1 MPQGRVP
8 TRTRDRRHRLSLT
21 LGGIEGPIS
30 SRVPQW
36 SARDRLTAM
45 PAVPE
50 GSPLRMR
57 DIHLG
62 PDGALT
68 CTLHLALPLPKR
80 RRRRTF
86 AGLRG
91 IVSNHY
97 PTYTVRTYRSW
108 RGQAAPAFRPL
119 RPGPPSPPPASAG
132 PRPSTQEPA
141 TLRQPP
147 PHVRL
152 APSTPCGPPPRSTP
166 TVMSPSSGDS
176 PAQGA
181 ATTPRSLPGSPVT
194 RQPDRAEPP
203 DDSEAARVQLIVEIG
218 GKITAAHAHAT
229 DWHWV
234 SSLGLTDLTGQ
245 GAVEQIVLRAIQRSL
260 GLPPVSSRH
269 MRLEPV
275 QLESPSS
282 WDGLAEFARSGGTFR
297 VAGRLYGG
305 RSSREGDPAVSP
317 PLIEQEND
325 LGTSPTQ
332 NTRRALPPPPPTSNA
347 QI

>member
-1 MPQGRVP
+1 MAGAGG
-8 TRTRDRRHRLSLT
+8 TRL
-21 LGGIEGPIS
+21 
-30 SRVPQW
+30 
-36 SARDRLTAM
+36 
-45 PAVPE
+45 
-50 GSPLRMR
+50 
-57 DIHLG
+57 
-62 PDGALT
+62 
-68 CTLHLALPLPKR
+68 
-80 RRRRTF
+80 
-86 AGLRG
+86 
-91 IVSNHY
+91 
-97 PTYTVRTYRSW
+97 
-108 RGQAAPAFRPL
+108 
-119 RPGPPSPPPASAG
+119 PPASACAPLSPSRVRG
-132 PRPSTQEPA
+132 PSAFHAGTRDATSASAARPTCSLYT
-141 TLRQPP
+141 
-147 PHVRL
+147 VR
-152 APSTPCGPPPRSTP
+152 PPPRSTP

-176 PAQGA
+176 PAQVAA
-181 ATTPRSLPGSPVT
+181 ATPRGLPGSPVT
-194 RQPDRAEPP
+194 RHPDREEPP

-260 GLPPVSSRH
+260 GLPTVSSRH

-305 RSSREGDPAVSP
+305 RSSRGGDPAVSP

-325 LGTSPTQ
+325 LATSPTQ